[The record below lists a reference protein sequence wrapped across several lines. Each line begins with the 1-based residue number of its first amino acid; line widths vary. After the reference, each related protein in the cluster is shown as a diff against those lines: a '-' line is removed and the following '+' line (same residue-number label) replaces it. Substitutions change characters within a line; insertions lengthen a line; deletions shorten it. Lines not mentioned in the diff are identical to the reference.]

1 VGSEWPSPNGD
12 PCETY
17 TCEAVAGT
25 VQKIQKIQKCDVQC
39 ELVFYS
45 DFLSMDMMI
54 NGGISCVLIYLMTL
68 YHLYWL
74 LLGFMLDKYPE
85 LSGTHPTTCPVNMFL
100 HSPIHPRGIV
110 F

>member
-17 TCEAVAGT
+17 TCEAVAGM

-39 ELVFYS
+39 ELVYYSEFFYI
-45 DFLSMDMMI
+45 DMML
-54 NGGISCVLIYLMTL
+54 NKAVSYVLVYLMTL

-74 LLGFMLDKYPE
+74 GRILERRDGVMWTGLVWLRIGTGGELL
-85 LSGTHPTTCPVNMFL
+85 
-100 HSPIHPRGIV
+100 
-110 F
+110 